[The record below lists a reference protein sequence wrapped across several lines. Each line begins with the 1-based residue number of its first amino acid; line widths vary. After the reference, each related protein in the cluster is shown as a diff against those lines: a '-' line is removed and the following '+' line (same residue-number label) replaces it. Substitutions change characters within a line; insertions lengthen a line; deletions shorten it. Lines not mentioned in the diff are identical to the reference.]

1 MMTRDWKR
9 RVVITGIGV
18 VSPMGIGAEA
28 FWDGLSRGVSGID
41 DISRFDTMS
50 FRSKRAAIVQDFE
63 CGKML
68 GRKECWSGSRS
79 VSFALAAAKSALDH
93 AGIEITSENQSSIGV
108 SLGTTLACLN
118 LMAKLDQQALREGPR
133 TTDPALF
140 PDTGVSAPACRISIM
155 FGMRAFNVTLSNGAT
170 SGLDAIHYGVDAVRK
185 GYAHTVLAGGME
197 EICKESFIGVYAQGL
212 LSPGEIGEEEMCR
225 PFDRRRSG
233 TILGEGCAIV
243 VLEDLEHAR
252 ARGAHIWAEVIGYG
266 TAFDPTAS
274 LSDGGGEAG
283 CRAMR
288 LALKDSAVMP
298 DQVDLVFS
306 NANSGRIGDIAE
318 SDALRCVF
326 GQSSNLFVT
335 ATKSMLGESY
345 SASGALQIAACA
357 MAMEHGI
364 IPPTINCEEPD
375 PKCQVRQLVREP
387 HETSIRIALANSS
400 GWAGNAASLVLST
413 SDL

>member
-1 MMTRDWKR
+1 
-9 RVVITGIGV
+9 
-18 VSPMGIGAEA
+18 
-28 FWDGLSRGVSGID
+28 
-41 DISRFDTMS
+41 
-50 FRSKRAAIVQDFE
+50 
-63 CGKML
+63 
-68 GRKECWSGSRS
+68 
-79 VSFALAAAKSALDH
+79 
-93 AGIEITSENQSSIGV
+93 
-108 SLGTTLACLN
+108 
-118 LMAKLDQQALREGPR
+118 
-133 TTDPALF
+133 
-140 PDTGVSAPACRISIM
+140 
-155 FGMRAFNVTLSNGAT
+155 
-170 SGLDAIHYGVDAVRK
+170 
-185 GYAHTVLAGGME
+185 
-197 EICKESFIGVYAQGL
+197 
-212 LSPGEIGEEEMCR
+212 
-225 PFDRRRSG
+225 
-233 TILGEGCAIV
+233 